1 MVQKLTAGEG
11 STESKDSLLNAAL
24 SLFSEKWYGTVSVAE
39 ICRRAGVSNG
49 LFYRYYR
56 DKESVFKEILELVIR
71 KIAQAI
77 GAAKG
82 ETAQEKLKSFSSIIF
97 EFSQNNQA
105 LVRVFREGQYRLFD
119 FERRLKAVYEEGL
132 RQAIGQAPS
141 PAAYIFALGGLRFA
155 AIQKAF
161 YAIPANFD
169 QIESFVENGLFGSE
183 SFDPNKVFSTS
194 ISRAPIQLLPGS
206 RERLLNEG
214 RDLMGRQGYH
224 QTNIHEITSAAGL
237 STGAFYSY
245 FETKEAF
252 FGELI
257 HHVGSD
263 LRRFITLN
271 LSADLNPLERE
282 LRGLWLFIV
291 YLSLDRNCYSLV
303 REAEFVLPASAR
315 AYYDAFVRGYLKQM
329 GTGSASDQTTRI
341 EFLLGV
347 AHYLGMEVVFD
358 KSPETAKSIIT
369 TIGKYYRSGL
379 FGAF

>member
-1 MVQKLTAGEG
+1 MTHTLTAGKG
-11 STESKDSLLNAAL
+11 SKDSLLNAAL
-24 SLFSEKWYGTVSVAE
+24 GLFSEKWYGVVSVAE

-56 DKESVFKEILELVIR
+56 DKESVFKEILELVIT
-71 KIAQAI
+71 KIADSIRAVE
-77 GAAKG
+77 GKSPA
-82 ETAQEKLKSFSSIIF
+82 ERLKSFSSIIF
-97 EFSQNNQA
+97 EFSQRNQA
-105 LVRVFREGQYRLFD
+105 LVRVFREGQYRLFEY
-119 FERRLKAVYEEGL
+119 ERRLKSVYEDGL
-132 RQAIGQAPS
+132 GKAIGQAAGQTPS

-161 YAIPANFD
+161 YGIPVVFEDLAGFVEHGLFPG
-169 QIESFVENGLFGSE
+169 ESFNP
-183 SFDPNKVFSTS
+183 DTVFSTS

-214 RDLMGRQGYH
+214 KELMGRQGYH

-237 STGAFYSY
+237 STGAFYTY
-245 FETKEAF
+245 FDTKESF

-271 LSADLNPLERE
+271 LGPGLTPLERE

-291 YLSLDRNCYSLV
+291 YLSLDKTCYRLV
-303 REAEFVLPASAR
+303 REAEFVLPSAAR
-315 AYYDAFVRGYLKQM
+315 SYYDAFIRGYLKQM
-329 GTGSASDQTTRI
+329 QGSGGPDKITKI

-358 KSPETAKSIIT
+358 KSPETARSIIS
-369 TIGKYYRSGL
+369 TIGNYYVKGI
-379 FGAF
+379 FGA